1 MSKTSATIAII
12 MGAVIICLSLWVK
25 GLKADIV
32 HKDDTI
38 ALQKKD
44 IDAKDKANKEL
55 SEANTALNNNLAT
68 ERKASADRAATI
80 AKLKEQLADK
90 QGKYDKAT
98 EKDVCA
104 NTRAPDDVIS
114 LMQ

>member
-1 MSKTSATIAII
+1 MSKTSAAIAIV
-12 MGAVIICLSLWVK
+12 MGAAIICLCLWVK

-32 HKDDTI
+32 HRDDTI

-44 IDAKDKANKEL
+44 IEAKDAANKQL
-55 SEANTALNNNLAT
+55 SEANTTLSNNLAT
-68 ERKASADRAATI
+68 ERQASADRAATI